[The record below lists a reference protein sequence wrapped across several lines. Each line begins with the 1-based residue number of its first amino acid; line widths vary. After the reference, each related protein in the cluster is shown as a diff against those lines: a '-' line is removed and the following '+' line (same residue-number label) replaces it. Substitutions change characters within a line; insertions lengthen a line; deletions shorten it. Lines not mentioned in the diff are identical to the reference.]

1 MILGLGVDI
10 AEVLR
15 VRGAIERHGERFLNR
30 VFTPAEVA
38 YCRSRRNSYE
48 RFAARFA
55 AKEATMKALGTGLR
69 RGVTWRNME
78 VSNAKGG
85 KPTMKL
91 SGRARELFQ
100 GMGGASIALS
110 ITHTRTLA
118 LAEVIIEGKSPAAG
132 VSKD

>member
-30 VFTPAEVA
+30 VFTPAEVT

-91 SGRARELFQ
+91 SGRAQELFQ

-118 LAEVIIEGKSPAAG
+118 LAEVIVEGKSPAAG
-132 VSKD
+132 CE